1 MEGVDMLRSF
11 QLSSEAAAHKI
22 RGLQALGQE
31 VPHGTHVALLGG
43 LMDVLA
49 SGMTRAQ
56 PLVSCWKVA
65 RLVNTNTR
73 VDTPSRM
80 GKPETKEPSALHG
93 FCSFSGLGMR
103 MAKQISRRK
112 ISNA

>member
-56 PLVSCWKVA
+56 PLEGCWKGHGS
-65 RLVNTNTR
+65 LTR
-73 VDTPSRM
+73 IP
-80 GKPETKEPSALHG
+80 A
-93 FCSFSGLGMR
+93 
-103 MAKQISRRK
+103 
-112 ISNA
+112 